1 MKIETK
7 LKLFPSFLLLMLF
20 SCKDVD
26 IVEEQ
31 PVAEIPTTTI
41 RNVNTISDESKHQAQ
56 SDFGNMLMDQVIYRD
71 SMYILNLNAE
81 EAADLNIPD
90 SLYNVYVELVEN
102 LNESK

>member
-1 MKIETK
+1 MKTETK

-20 SCKDVD
+20 SCKDLD

-31 PVAEIPTTTI
+31 PVAETPTTTI

-81 EAADLNIPD
+81 AADLNIPD
-90 SLYNVYVELVEN
+90 SLYNVYTQLVNELN
-102 LNESK
+102 TLQ

>member
-1 MKIETK
+1 MKTETK

-56 SDFGNMLMDQVIYRD
+56 SDFGNMLMDPGY
-71 SMYILNLNAE
+71 L
-81 EAADLNIPD
+81 PGF
-90 SLYNVYVELVEN
+90 YVHIK
-102 LNESK
+102 S